1 MLASQVIDKNGELGV
16 YELPDPVA
24 GPGEAVV
31 AVEAAGLAPGAF
43 SLLRMGAVPILPTTF
58 GHEIAGTVVS
68 VGDEA
73 RTDLVGR
80 RVRVH
85 PLLSCGVCDYCTTDR
100 EMMCA
105 QNAMIGHAV
114 FGPEAMPRYSRYHD
128 GGLAQQVLVPV
139 DNLDLLPDKVDAE
152 LGAKAH
158 DFANA
163 VRALKLAET
172 GPQAVIIVTA
182 ATGAM
187 GVATIAIARE
197 FGVRQIIAV
206 GRDADRLAQVV
217 DLDPDL
223 VTPLVLGDDDT
234 AQSVAGRIRAIA
246 PAGAHA
252 AIDYLPGGKGTSFIF
267 GGLRT
272 GSRIVHMGVNPE
284 PFVIPPAA
292 FSIHCISFIG
302 TRNGTRKDAHD
313 ALRLLA
319 ADPDRYRRLITHRLA
334 LDEAHLARDN
344 FSSRAEPMWMAVVN
358 PGRLAGTV
366 KADENRG
373 DAS

>member
-1 MLASQVIDKNGELGV
+1 MLASQVVDKDGQLRISEV
-16 YELPDPVA
+16 PDPVA

-43 SLLRMGAVPILPTTF
+43 NLLRMGAVPILPTTF
-58 GHEIAGTVVS
+58 GHEIAGTVLS
-68 VGDEA
+68 VGDA
-73 RTDLVGR
+73 SRSDLLGR

-114 FGPEAMPRYSRYHD
+114 FGPEALPRYSRYHD

-139 DNLDLLPDKVDAE
+139 DNLDILPDQVDFE

-163 VRALKLAET
+163 VRALTLAET
-172 GPQAVIIVTA
+172 GPRSVIVVTA

-197 FGVRQIIAV
+197 FGVRQVIAV
-206 GRDADRLAQVV
+206 GRDGDRLAQVAA
-217 DLDPDL
+217 LDPEL
-223 VTPLVLGDDDT
+223 VTPVTLGEEDT
-234 AQSVAGRIRAIA
+234 AQSVAGRIRAVV
-246 PAGAHA
+246 PAGADA
-252 AIDYLPGGKGTSFIF
+252 AIDYFPGGKGTSFIF
-267 GGLRT
+267 GGLRA

-284 PFVIPPAA
+284 PFTIPPAA

-302 TRNGTRKDAHD
+302 TRNGTRRDAHD

-319 ADPDRYRRLITHRLA
+319 ADPERYRRLITHRLA
-334 LDEAHLARDN
+334 LDEVHLARDN
-344 FSSRAEPMWMAVVN
+344 FSSRAEPMWMAVVE
-358 PGRLAGTV
+358 PRRLVGA
-366 KADENRG
+366 
-373 DAS
+373 